1 MENFLKLLENDKSL
15 IEKKLF
21 SIYDENNFFENMCK
35 YSFSMG
41 GKRIRAILF
50 LESFKSF
57 KTFSDTAVDFAVAL
71 ELIHN
76 YSLVHD
82 DLPEMDD
89 DKYRRGNLSVYGKFG
104 QSNAVLVGDE
114 LLNDSAKLIFNS
126 ISKIDDLSFLKN
138 AIKTAEY
145 IYNLSGING
154 MVLGQFFDLKN
165 DIEKLEDIEKIDS
178 LKTSALFRAAIVGG
192 AMLSGACDEDLS
204 FLENYA
210 LSLGMS
216 FQLQD
221 DLFDFDEDLKIKK
234 KTYATFLSKEKLNL
248 KIKQLNDFAFSQINK
263 ISGKKDFFVKFIDF
277 MAKRTF

>member
-89 DKYRRGNLSVYGKFG
+89 ENNFFENMCKYSFSMGGKRIRAILFLESFKSFKTFSDTAVDFAVALELIHNYSLVHDDLPEMDDDKYRRGNLSVYGKFG
-104 QSNAVLVGDE
+104 QANAVLVGDE

-126 ISKIDDLSFLKN
+126 ISKIDDLSFFKN

-165 DIEKLEDIEKIDS
+165 DIEKLEDIEK
-178 LKTSALFRAAIVGG
+178 
-192 AMLSGACDEDLS
+192 
-204 FLENYA
+204 N
-210 LSLGMS
+210 
-216 FQLQD
+216 
-221 DLFDFDEDLKIKK
+221 
-234 KTYATFLSKEKLNL
+234 
-248 KIKQLNDFAFSQINK
+248 
-263 ISGKKDFFVKFIDF
+263 
-277 MAKRTF
+277 